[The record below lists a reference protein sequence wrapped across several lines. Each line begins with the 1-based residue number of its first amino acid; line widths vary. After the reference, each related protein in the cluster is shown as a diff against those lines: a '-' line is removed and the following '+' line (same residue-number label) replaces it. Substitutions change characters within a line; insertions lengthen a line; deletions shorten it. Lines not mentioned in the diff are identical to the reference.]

1 MGYKK
6 FPYIDVHGLKLS
18 QDRPVGLFNPVSHL
32 LRPSIPIGLW
42 RCLPSIL
49 CGVVSFGVVGLTP
62 PLVSV
67 KLTSIWVLTTFL
79 RNVLGVLNL

>member
-1 MGYKK
+1 MSMG
-6 FPYIDVHGLKLS
+6 VKLS
-18 QDRPVGLFNPVSHL
+18 KDGLVGLFNLVSHL
-32 LRPSIPIGLW
+32 LRPSIPVDLW

-67 KLTSIWVLTTFL
+67 KLTSIWVRTTFL
-79 RNVLGVLNL
+79 RNV